1 MRPALIDM
9 KPDPPL
15 QRIPWQKIGLVL
27 GGAAIVAW
35 AVGFLV
41 GLVVRFVFGR

>member
-1 MRPALIDM
+1 MSMSFDM
-9 KPDPPL
+9 KPDPTVHP
-15 QRIPWQKIGLVL
+15 IPWQKIGLAL

-41 GLVVRFVFGR
+41 GLLVRYVFGR